1 MMKKSMRKSSLD
13 GRMKSLTTHPDE
25 QRAYPAVLMYG
36 DASGM
41 RGELRDMATRG
52 GLHGACRAR

>member
-1 MMKKSMRKSSLD
+1 MKKSMRISTRD
-13 GRMKSLTTHPDE
+13 GRMNSLTTHPEE
-25 QRAYPAVLMYG
+25 QRAYPTVLMYG

-41 RGELRDMATRG
+41 RGELRDMATRS